1 MIQLSINEN
10 PFTPEELVRKALLSV
25 EVNRYP
31 DELYRQ
37 LKEDLSTFLNDKT
50 APDTPALTPEQFVF
64 GNGSDELI
72 SLCMQSL
79 LRPGDTVISAT
90 PCFSEYVKAAENYG
104 LKFCGVPM
112 DSTFIVPIDTLLSK
126 AKETKAQMLII
137 CSPDNPS
144 GQMLPAAGLNKLL
157 TDFDGFILLDEAYIE
172 FSSSPF
178 STLKQLANCS
188 KLIILRT
195 FSKAFGLA
203 GLRIGY
209 MIARPEISTL
219 VDTFRHPYNV
229 NAPAVAVA
237 SAILNA
243 PELSLSFIEEIL
255 IERRRLEKRLRA
267 LVEKVYPSETNFF
280 LIRDSRS
287 LLIYERLLSAGI
299 SVRRFDQ
306 KALSDCLR
314 ISVGKPMENDFLMA
328 VLTECC
334 KEAI

>member
-10 PFTPEELVRKALLSV
+10 PYTPEELVKQALLSV

-37 LKEDLSTFLNDKT
+37 LKTDLSAFLNTKM
-50 APDTPALTPEQFVF
+50 PQPASNLKPEQFVF

-79 LRPGDTVISAT
+79 LKKGDTVICAT

-104 LKFCGVPM
+104 LQFCGVPM
-112 DSTFIVPIDTLLSK
+112 DASLTIPVDKLLARANEVE
-126 AKETKAQMLII
+126 AKMLII

-144 GQMLPAAGLNKLL
+144 GQMLPEASLNKLL
-157 TDFDGFILLDEAYIE
+157 AGFEGLILLDEAYVE
-172 FSSSPF
+172 FSASPF
-178 STLKQLANCS
+178 ATLGQIERNPR
-188 KLIILRT
+188 LIILRT

-209 MIARPEISTL
+209 MIAQPEISAV
-219 VDTFRHPYNV
+219 VDRFRHPYNV

-243 PELSLSFIEEIL
+243 PELSLSLIEAIL
-255 IERRRLEKRLRA
+255 SERRRLEKCLRI

-280 LIRDSRS
+280 LIRDSRHQMIYSS
-287 LLIYERLLSAGI
+287 LLNAGI
-299 SVRRFDQ
+299 LVRRFDQ
-306 KALSDCLR
+306 PALADCLR
-314 ISVGKPMENDFLMA
+314 LSVGTPGENDL
-328 VLTECC
+328 LIGILSECC
-334 KEAI
+334 KEAV

>member
-10 PFTPEELVRKALLSV
+10 PFTPEKLVKNALLSV

-37 LKEDLSTFLNDKT
+37 LKIDLSTFLNAKT
-50 APDTPALTPEQFVF
+50 PPHVSSLKPEQFVF

-79 LRPGDTVISAT
+79 LNPGETVISAT

-112 DSTFIVPIDTLLSK
+112 DASLTIPVDKLLSR
-126 AKETKAQMLII
+126 AKEVEAQMLII

-144 GQMLPAAGLNKLL
+144 GQMLSEASLTKLVAG
-157 TDFDGFILLDEAYIE
+157 FDGFILLDEAYIE
-172 FSSSPF
+172 FSSLPF
-178 STLKQLANCS
+178 STLNQLAHHS
-188 KLIILRT
+188 RLIILRT

-209 MIARPEISTL
+209 MIAQPEISAV
-219 VDTFRHPYNV
+219 VDSFRHPYNV

-237 SAILNA
+237 SAILKA
-243 PELSLSFIEEIL
+243 PELSLSLIEEIL
-255 IERRRLEKRLRA
+255 RERGRLEKKLSA

-280 LIRDSRS
+280 LIKDSRS
-287 LLIYERLLSAGI
+287 QLIYERLLSAGI
-299 SVRRFDQ
+299 LVRRFDQ
-306 KALSDCLR
+306 PALADCLR
-314 ISVGKPMENDFLMA
+314 ISVGKPLENDLLIG
-328 VLTECC
+328 VLTQYC
-334 KEAI
+334 KEAV